1 MVLIRPPSR
10 YMRNP
15 LLRLEAARM
24 ANTYSHASFN
34 HSAIR

>member
-1 MVLIRPPSR
+1 
-10 YMRNP
+10 MRNQ

-34 HSAIR
+34 HSATS